1 MESLKCIT
9 VGDGA
14 VGKTCM
20 LMSYSMDTFPEVY
33 VPTVL
38 MNYTTNCMVDGRP
51 VSLRL
56 WDTASQ
62 EDYDRLRPLSY
73 TCTDVFVVCYS
84 VTSPS
89 SLRNVKDKWIKE
101 IRFHCPHAPIV
112 LVGTKADLRNLSAA
126 DKQGMT
132 FVDFADA
139 KELGEEL
146 GVDRVMEC
154 SAKTTVGM
162 TELFNEVIK
171 VGLVA
176 KCKSKIKKRK
186 KCVLL

>member
-9 VGDGA
+9 VGDGG
-14 VGKTCM
+14 VGKTGM
-20 LMSYSMDTFPEVY
+20 LMSYYMDVFPEDYRPKVFENH
-33 VPTVL
+33 TA
-38 MNYTTNCMVDGRP
+38 MCMVDGCP
-51 VSLRL
+51 LGLDL
-56 WDTASQ
+56 WDTAGQ

-112 LVGTKADLRNLSAA
+112 LAGTKADLRNLSAA
-126 DKQGMT
+126 DKQDIT

-146 GVDRVMEC
+146 GADRVMEC
-154 SAKTTVGM
+154 SAKTQ
-162 TELFNEVIK
+162 
-171 VGLVA
+171 VGLNDVFDEIMRTRIAA
-176 KCKSKIKKRK
+176 KFKSKMKKRNN
-186 KCVLL
+186 CVLL